1 MVVEDQSFDPK
12 RLKVLNSLVVLGSW
26 MLWKHHNDF
35 VFDGSSP
42 NVLQTLRFVLR
53 ESDLWSLAGARGLA
67 QLEAD
72 IF

>member
-1 MVVEDQSFDPK
+1 
-12 RLKVLNSLVVLGSW
+12 

-67 QLEAD
+67 QLEAA